1 MKIDKKHFIL
11 SRARNIGKVL
21 AEEEFKLLQERAK
34 ARVSTVKIYLD
45 EYGNEVHVKGPIVD
59 RVRKVET
66 LQERIQRYDR
76 LAAAVRASRASM
88 MHAMGEMFT
97 DDPDEDP
104 EDDSLLDDTPSR
116 DEFGD
121 LTPNFKR
128 QEIGAQDG
136 EEPAAPTSQAGVQPT
151 AEPVSE
157 PEPVPAE

>member
-1 MKIDKKHFIL
+1 MKIDKKDFIF
-11 SRARNIGKVL
+11 SRARNIGNVL
-21 AEEEFKLLQERAK
+21 AAKEWAKLQSLAR
-34 ARVSTVKIYLD
+34 ARVSTVKVYLD

-59 RVRKVET
+59 RLRKVES
-66 LQERIQRYDR
+66 LEERIKRYDR

-88 MHAMGEMFT
+88 MHVMGEMFT
-97 DDPDEDP
+97 EDPDEDP
-104 EDDSLLDDTPSR
+104 EDDSLLDDTPIR

-121 LTPNFKR
+121 LTPNPKR

-157 PEPVPAE
+157 PETAPAE